1 MQVPFYYSTGVSRV
15 QDKDSHVVDDKTPA
29 SSEWVDVGVDMDVVV
44 WMSVGAWLE

>member
-1 MQVPFYYSTGVSRV
+1 V

-29 SSEWVDVGVDMDVVV
+29 CSEWVDVGVDVDVDVVV